1 MEKIRISY
9 TDAANDKTHIIS
21 ILPEQVKFYDRWREI
36 KEIVESGRLNRE
48 KALRARENMEKCVN
62 LFTYQKTKDEHIE
75 CECGCSIMRCQMARH
90 RATSKHTKQLEALN
104 IEETPK
110 EPFVMADTDKMC
122 ECGHIVSK
130 ANYARHI
137 DGNRHAKY
145 METKK

>member
-9 TDAANDKTHIIS
+9 TDANDKEHHPS
-21 ILPEQVKFYDRWREI
+21 ILPEQLKYYDRWREI
-36 KEIVESGRLNRE
+36 KEIVESGRLKEE
-48 KALRARENMEKCVN
+48 KALRARENMEKCIK
-62 LFTYQKTKDEHIE
+62 LFTYQKTKDERIE
-75 CECGCSIMRCQMARH
+75 CECGISVIRCQMARH

-104 IEETPK
+104 IEEKPK

-137 DGNRHAKY
+137 EGNRHAKY
-145 METKK
+145 MLIKK